1 MHSGDPMFDSAK
13 EMEVIEKEL
22 KGKNVENN
30 EKLTAKPLIAQS
42 QGSLISL
49 EKQGIDPWSSHW

>member
-1 MHSGDPMFDSAK
+1 MHSGNPMFDSAK

-30 EKLTAKPLIAQS
+30 EKLTAKPLIAQW
-42 QGSLISL
+42 QGSSISL

>member
-1 MHSGDPMFDSAK
+1 MLDSAK

-30 EKLTAKPLIAQS
+30 EKLTAKPLIAQW

-49 EKQGIDPWSSHW
+49 EKRGIDPWSSRW